1 MTEALIIAAAA
12 PVLMAGWAL
21 LRSSKRGTKGT
32 APSGEPNLLPDHSP
46 VGALLLDPELRVTWA
61 NDAFCG
67 LFGLLHKE
75 LIGRELSDV
84 VEQELKDLVEEPD
97 AVQAGLMEAYGS
109 VAKGSSFEF
118 YVRARDGRGE
128 R

>member
-1 MTEALIIAAAA
+1 MIIAAAA

-84 VEQELKDLVEEPD
+84 VEQELKHLVEEPD